1 MSDETRKANEKPIY
15 KCLKCGEFCIE
26 NVESNEAGH
35 QFCLCPEELTH
46 KGCGGAVEEVTEKI
60 RALGDSSTSDCFD

>member
-1 MSDETRKANEKPIY
+1 MSNETRKANEKPIY

-35 QFCLCPEELTH
+35 QFCLCPEELMH
-46 KGCGGAVEEVTEKI
+46 KDCGGEVVEVTKEI
-60 RALGDSSTSDCFD
+60 EQRSDSSTTDCYD